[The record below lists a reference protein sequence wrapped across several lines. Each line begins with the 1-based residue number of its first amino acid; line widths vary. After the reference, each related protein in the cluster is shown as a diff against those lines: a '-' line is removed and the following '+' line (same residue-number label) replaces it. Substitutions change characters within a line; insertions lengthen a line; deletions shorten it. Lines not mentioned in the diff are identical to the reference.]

1 MLKKQP
7 SSLLFSIFILKTIIM
22 LQKSIFII
30 ICVLFISCK
39 NETNQTEVAS
49 AESITKTKSQE
60 NTDVEV
66 TISEI
71 PVLNFEQFEKYLQIE
86 DDNIH
91 VVNFWATWC
100 APCVKELPYFE
111 SVNAEYANKNV
122 KVLLVSL
129 DFNLKK
135 LNAFLAKNELKSEKV
150 LLDDPDQ
157 NAWIPKV
164 SNDWSGA
171 IPATVIYGKG
181 KRKFYEKSFTKAE
194 LENELKKFIN

>member
-1 MLKKQP
+1 M
-7 SSLLFSIFILKTIIM
+7 I
-22 LQKSIFII
+22 QKSIFII
-30 ICVLFISCK
+30 ICLLLISCK
-39 NETNQTEVAS
+39 NETKQTDVAS
-49 AESITKTKSQE
+49 VDTTSKVATKTETKSE
-60 NTDVEV
+60 T
-66 TISEI
+66 TTSEI

-111 SVNAEYANKNV
+111 AVNAEYKDKNV

-135 LNAFLAKNELKSEKV
+135 LNSFLAKNELKSEKV

-164 SNDWSGA
+164 SEDWSGA

-181 KRKFYEKSFTKAE
+181 KRKFYEHSFTKAE
-194 LENELKKFIN
+194 LESELENFL

>member
-1 MLKKQP
+1 MIV
-7 SSLLFSIFILKTIIM
+7 F
-22 LQKSIFII
+22 
-30 ICVLFISCK
+30 SCK
-39 NETNQTEVAS
+39 NEPKSTEVTEA
-49 AESITKTKSQE
+49 T
-60 NTDVEV
+60 NVETSSKQV
-66 TISEI
+66 ETEEETTSDI

-111 SVNAEYANKNV
+111 AVNEEYKDKNV

-135 LNAFLAKNELKSEKV
+135 LNTFLAKNELKSEKV

-157 NAWIPKV
+157 NDWISKV
-164 SNDWSGA
+164 SKEWSGA
-171 IPATVIYGKG
+171 IPATVIYKKG
-181 KRKFYEKSFTKAE
+181 KRKFYEHSFTKAE
-194 LENELKKFIN
+194 LETELRNFIN

>member
-1 MLKKQP
+1 
-7 SSLLFSIFILKTIIM
+7 M

-30 ICVLFISCK
+30 ACVLFISCK
-39 NETNQTEVAS
+39 SETKQVTTDANQRVSKTEAKAATANTTTS
-49 AESITKTKSQE
+49 ESLT
-60 NTDVEV
+60 
-66 TISEI
+66 SEI
-71 PVLNFEQFEKYLQIE
+71 PVLNFNQFEKYLQIE

-111 SVNAEYANKNV
+111 AVNAEYADKNV

-135 LNAFLAKNELKSEKV
+135 LNAFLAKNQLNSEKV

-164 SNDWSGA
+164 SQDWSGA

-181 KRKFYEKSFTKAE
+181 KRKFYEKSFTKTE
-194 LENELKKFIN
+194 LENELKNFIN

>member
-1 MLKKQP
+1 MKK
-7 SSLLFSIFILKTIIM
+7 ITFILFLLI
-22 LQKSIFII
+22 L
-30 ICVLFISCK
+30 ISCK
-39 NETNQTEVAS
+39 SETKPAAPVA
-49 AESITKTKSQE
+49 E
-60 NTDVEV
+60 NTATAENVNATSTEETTVQTD
-66 TISEI
+66 I
-71 PVLNFEQFEKYLQIE
+71 PVVNFEQFEKYLNIE

-111 SVNAEYANKNV
+111 AVNQEYKDKNV

-135 LNAFLAKNELKSEKV
+135 LNSFLAKNDLKSEQV

-164 SNDWSGA
+164 SSTWSGA
-171 IPATVIYGKG
+171 IPATVIYTKE
-181 KRKFYEKSFTKAE
+181 KRAFYEQSFTKGE
-194 LENELKKFIN
+194 LQNAIQQFLN

>member
-1 MLKKQP
+1 MLKKG
-7 SSLLFSIFILKTIIM
+7 
-22 LQKSIFII
+22 IFII
-30 ICVLFISCK
+30 ICVLFFSCK
-39 NETNQTEVAS
+39 SETKQPDVATADRTSKIATTENARTAS
-49 AESITKTKSQE
+49 TQKSAS
-60 NTDVEV
+60 T
-66 TISEI
+66 TSEI
-71 PVLNFEQFEKYLQIE
+71 PVLNFEQFEKYLNID

-111 SVNAEYANKNV
+111 AVNAEYADKNV

-135 LNAFLAKNELKSEKV
+135 LNVFLAKNELKSQKV

-164 SNDWSGA
+164 SPDWSGA

-194 LENELKKFIN
+194 LENELKNFIN

>member
-1 MLKKQP
+1 
-7 SSLLFSIFILKTIIM
+7 M

-30 ICVLFISCK
+30 LCLVIFSCK
-39 NETNQTEVAS
+39 NET
-49 AESITKTKSQE
+49 KSPAVIADTSVDKETNATTQPE
-60 NTDVEV
+60 TS
-66 TISEI
+66 TSEI
-71 PVLNFEQFEKYLQIE
+71 PVLNFEEFEKYLQIE

-111 SVNAEYANKNV
+111 AVNEEYKDKNV

-135 LNAFLAKNELKSEKV
+135 LNTFLAKNELKSEKV

-164 SNDWSGA
+164 SKDWSGA

-181 KRKFYEKSFTKAE
+181 KRKFYEHSFTKAE
-194 LENELKKFIN
+194 LESELRNFINQ